1 MKKTTINGMQYVA
14 VREVRE
20 ELRYLRKNID
30 TLYCNFDKEKRAMV
44 HLAYNDVVRALYR
57 EELEAAKTPE
67 EHKAIIEMPGDF
79 MVIHKIGN
87 KQYEAFVEWR
97 DKQAVIGKLDEG
109 MVFSYEGMAEHVA
122 EMLGDGWEVFDASP
136 EAHARVKRLM
146 DAIFREDEDD
156 GED

>member
-79 MVIHKIGN
+79 MVIHKIG
-87 KQYEAFVEWR
+87 KAFFGRMSDPQCLVE
-97 DKQAVIGKLDEG
+97 DAPTIVPADT
-109 MVFSYEGMAEHVA
+109 AERS
-122 EMLGDGWEVFDASP
+122 E
-136 EAHARVKRLM
+136 
-146 DAIFREDEDD
+146 
-156 GED
+156 